1 MSEKRSTGFTLV
13 ELMVT
18 LAIFAILAALAA
30 PSFIGILEK
39 RRLVGAAE
47 GLFADLQFAK
57 AEAIKRNQT
66 IRVQVTTGINW
77 CYGLDDDPGTA
88 CDCNTGDCELGA
100 TSRNITS
107 GKFENIQLVNG
118 SVVEFEPVRGMP
130 DTNASFQFRIGNG
143 GIVKN
148 VTVSSIG
155 RIKMD

>member
-1 MSEKRSTGFTLV
+1 MPVKRFAGFTLV

-18 LAIFAILAALAA
+18 LAVFAILAALAA
-30 PSFIGILEK
+30 PSFNGILEK

-57 AEAIKRNQT
+57 AEAIKRNRT
-66 IRVQVTTGINW
+66 IRLQVTTGNTW
-77 CYGLDDDPGTA
+77 CYGLDDDAGTA
-88 CDCNTGDCELGA
+88 CDCNSNACELGS

-107 GKFENIQLVNG
+107 SEYENIQLVNG

-130 DTNASFQFRIGNG
+130 DTTATFQFRIGDG
-143 GIVKN
+143 GDVKN